1 MKMSKRLAMMNSRLN
16 SVFILLLSLLLLYAC
31 STSLEELKYR
41 VKRGELIAT
50 LNETG
55 ELEAVDSRL
64 ITMPFI
70 GYQYGWE
77 FKIIGLVEH
86 GTQVSMGDSIAKID
100 NNQVLKELAER
111 QNQQEIEEATLRKI
125 NVQNQNTLQ
134 NLKIE
139 LMSAQS
145 ALKLSKIQ
153 LDKGQFES
161 NKERKIDTLEYE
173 RDLVKLKKA
182 ERNYLFTQTVLK
194 NEKRIQEIKVFQLEN
209 AVQDAQDALKKLVIR
224 SPLDGMMQV
233 LQNRRT
239 RQFVKVG
246 DELYQGQ
253 RFASV
258 PDLSKMKVKST
269 VNEAD
274 IAKLHL
280 KQKVVIRLDAFPSI
294 PFEGEIIEI
303 SRLSRKE
310 NEKSRT
316 KVFDIVILLY
326 KSDPILKPGMTVRCE
341 IFTAQLDDVYYVEN
355 ECIIRENLRY
365 YLFIEDD
372 GDFTKKEIKIGPR
385 NYQYTVIYGDYSVGQ
400 RVLPLQELDN
410 KNLSKTGM

>member
-1 MKMSKRLAMMNSRLN
+1 MQINNNLN
-16 SVFILLLSLLLLYAC
+16 IVFLILSSIFLFCAC
-31 STSLEELKYR
+31 SSGLDDLKYK
-41 VKRGELIAT
+41 VKKGELIAT

-64 ITMPFI
+64 ITVPFI
-70 GYQYGWE
+70 GYQYGWD

-86 GTQVSMGDSIAKID
+86 GTQVSKGDSIAQID
-100 NNQVLKELAER
+100 KNRVLKELSER
-111 QNQQEIEEATLRKI
+111 QNQLEIEEANLRKI
-125 NVQNQNTLQ
+125 NVQHENTLQ
-134 NLKIE
+134 NLKTE
-139 LMSAQS
+139 LMSAQA
-145 ALKLSKIQ
+145 ALNMSKIQ

-173 RDLVKLKKA
+173 SNLVKLEKA
-182 ERNYLFTQTVLK
+182 EKNYLLTQTVLK

-209 AVQDAQDALKKLVIR
+209 SVKDAQDALKKLVVR

-246 DELYQGQ
+246 DEMYQGQ

-258 PDLSKMKVKST
+258 PDLSKMKAKST

-274 IAKLHL
+274 IAKIHL
-280 KQKVVIRLDAFPSI
+280 KQKVIVRLDAFPSI

-303 SRLSRKE
+303 SRLSRKKD
-310 NEKSRT
+310 EKSLI

-326 KSDPILKPGMTVRCE
+326 EADPILKPGMTVRCE

-365 YLFIEDD
+365 YLFIEDN
-372 GDFTKKEIKIGPR
+372 GDFKKKEVKIGPR
-385 NYQYTVIYGDYSVGQ
+385 NIQYTVIYGDYSVGQ
-400 RVLPLQELDN
+400 RVLPLDELEN
-410 KNLSKTGM
+410 ISNENR